1 MLISPGKPTR
11 NILPSSSETKNF
23 SFYSFICEG
32 THFGQWIRPKLK
44 QSYLL
49 NLIIL
54 LLHYMTVFM
63 VSQWTSTA
71 SWIHFYNLTLQTT
84 IVDGIWSFMVQN
96 QYYWSLPL
104 DVHPWWLVDLMD
116 HSYHYLLNSV
126 RLSRK
131 VTKNV
136 NLQNIQYDQ
145 LHWTIETSEKD
156 KLWKI
161 EVIPSILFVQS
172 SSAITTNKSFRL
184 FIHQEGA
191 IN

>member
-1 MLISPGKPTR
+1 MDYIFLENLFLLITIHCWKSCLCYNGKYLMLISPGKPTR

-84 IVDGIWSFMVQN
+84 IVDGN
-96 QYYWSLPL
+96 ATYL
-104 DVHPWWLVDLMD
+104 WLVSEVLWF
-116 HSYHYLLNSV
+116 
-126 RLSRK
+126 RI
-131 VTKNV
+131 
-136 NLQNIQYDQ
+136 NITEACPWMYTHDD
-145 LHWTIETSEKD
+145 W
-156 KLWKI
+156 
-161 EVIPSILFVQS
+161 
-172 SSAITTNKSFRL
+172 
-184 FIHQEGA
+184 
-191 IN
+191 